1 MNKPYNYLFK
11 YIIVGDTSIVI
22 YLVKEM
28 LEKVVYYYNMWI
40 KILEQIMKQRLGL
53 NLVLNN

>member
-28 LEKVVYYYNMWI
+28 LEKVVYYYNMLI
-40 KILEQIMKQRLGL
+40 KILERIMKQQS
-53 NLVLNN
+53 V